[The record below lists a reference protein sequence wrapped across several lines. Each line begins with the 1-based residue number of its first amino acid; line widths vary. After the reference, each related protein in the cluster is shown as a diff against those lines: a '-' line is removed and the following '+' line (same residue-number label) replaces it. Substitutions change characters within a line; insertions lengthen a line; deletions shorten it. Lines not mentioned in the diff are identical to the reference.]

1 MTSVT
6 FHHHTRPQPHSLHST
21 STPLDVSPT
30 LSHDSV
36 SSNSTATMPLS
47 PTEQP
52 PHPLYISTVPHSHS
66 GQYHHSHGHTPYQTP
81 SPPYSH
87 PHDHPRSNSID
98 LASKQPPHLYSRHS
112 YSTPSHR
119 THPYSPPPILP
130 PLSRIPAS
138 PQSPDAHHYL
148 PPPPHM
154 SSNTNANHR
163 DRDDRHYRTES
174 PSSPNSPSSSGLS
187 APLSAND
194 RRERNKAAS
203 AKYRAKKHYQS
214 GEMKQQINVLQDQ
227 NNVLTRQ
234 LAESRAENASLKSM
248 VEKLRG
254 RLVAEKVLKRLREVG
269 RERRGEGGS
278 RSSRPKVSAQ
288 DLASDSDEDDFDDVE
303 VEDVQDRRTNS
314 RRRVEVDDDDDD
326 L

>member
-1 MTSVT
+1 MTSVSY
-6 FHHHTRPQPHSLHST
+6 HHHARMPQPHSHHST

-36 SSNSTATMPLS
+36 SSNGSATMPLS

-52 PHPLYISTVPHSHS
+52 PHPLYISTTHS
-66 GQYHHSHGHTPYQTP
+66 GPYHHSHGHTPYQTP

-87 PHDHPRSNSID
+87 PHDDPRSNSID
-98 LASKQPPHLYSRHS
+98 LTSKQPPHLYSRHS

-130 PLSRIPAS
+130 PLTRVPAS
-138 PQSPDAHHYL
+138 PQSPDHHYL
-148 PPPPHM
+148 PPPSQM
-154 SSNTNANHR
+154 SLNSATNANHR
-163 DRDDRHYRTES
+163 DRDDRYYRTES
-174 PSSPNSPSSSGLS
+174 PSSPTSPSSSSLS

-214 GEMKQQINVLQDQ
+214 GEMKQQINELQDQ

-234 LAESRAENASLKSM
+234 LAESRSENASLKSM

-269 RERRGEGGS
+269 RERRGEGF
-278 RSSRPKVSAQ
+278 RSSKAKVSAQ
-288 DLASDSDEDDFDDVE
+288 DLASDSDDDFDDIE
-303 VEDVQDRRTNS
+303 AEDVEDRRMNS
-314 RRRVEVDDDDDD
+314 RRRIEADEDDDD

>member
-1 MTSVT
+1 
-6 FHHHTRPQPHSLHST
+6 
-21 STPLDVSPT
+21 
-30 LSHDSV
+30 
-36 SSNSTATMPLS
+36 
-47 PTEQP
+47 
-52 PHPLYISTVPHSHS
+52 
-66 GQYHHSHGHTPYQTP
+66 
-81 SPPYSH
+81 
-87 PHDHPRSNSID
+87 
-98 LASKQPPHLYSRHS
+98 
-112 YSTPSHR
+112 
-119 THPYSPPPILP
+119 
-130 PLSRIPAS
+130 
-138 PQSPDAHHYL
+138 
-148 PPPPHM
+148 M

-174 PSSPNSPSSSGLS
+174 PSSPTSPSSSSLS

-269 RERRGEGGS
+269 RERRGEGSS
-278 RSSRPKVSAQ
+278 RSIKAKVSAQ
-288 DLASDSDEDDFDDVE
+288 DLASDSDDDFDDVE
-303 VEDVQDRRTNS
+303 VEDVEDRRMNS
-314 RRRVEVDDDDDD
+314 RRRIEVDNDDD